1 MRWPRKVSN
10 ILQTSVKFSKNP
22 SGKTLQNC
30 FEHRSFIGSGKRN
43 EQKSYYS
50 PPLVGKS
57 HEEDTITTHF
67 DWKKQN
73 PILLVARWEDQTATE
88 DTTATLHLRTTT
100 KFTTTASV
108 DWERT
113 GTRTSVSAGKRKLKM
128 QAIGRSTTT
137 TTLNVNKHV
146 DCDVR
151 LQQSFFAKASFK
163 TMQDLI
169 L

>member
-1 MRWPRKVSN
+1 MLVN
-10 ILQTSVKFSKNP
+10 ITYL
-22 SGKTLQNC
+22 
-30 FEHRSFIGSGKRN
+30 RFILGN
-43 EQKSYYS
+43 
-50 PPLVGKS
+50 
-57 HEEDTITTHF
+57 
-67 DWKKQN
+67 
-73 PILLVARWEDQTATE
+73 
-88 DTTATLHLRTTT
+88 LRTTT
-100 KFTTTASV
+100 KFMTTTSV

-128 QAIGRSTTT
+128 QSIGRSTT

-151 LQQSFFAKASFK
+151 SQQSFFAKASFK

>member
-1 MRWPRKVSN
+1 MRFLGNEAHKP
-10 ILQTSVKFSKNP
+10 
-22 SGKTLQNC
+22 
-30 FEHRSFIGSGKRN
+30 EIGN
-43 EQKSYYS
+43 
-50 PPLVGKS
+50 
-57 HEEDTITTHF
+57 
-67 DWKKQN
+67 
-73 PILLVARWEDQTATE
+73 
-88 DTTATLHLRTTT
+88 LRTTT
-100 KFTTTASV
+100 KFTTTTSV

-113 GTRTSVSAGKRKLKM
+113 GTRTSVSAGKRKLKI
-128 QAIGRSTTT
+128 QSIGRSMM